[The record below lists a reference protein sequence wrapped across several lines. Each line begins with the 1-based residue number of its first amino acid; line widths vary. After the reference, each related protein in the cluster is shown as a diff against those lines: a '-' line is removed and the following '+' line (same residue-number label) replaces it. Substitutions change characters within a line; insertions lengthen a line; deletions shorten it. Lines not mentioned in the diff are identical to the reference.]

1 MAEDR
6 IGTGG
11 RLRMIAARHQGNT
24 AVIGGAIAS
33 AVWVVLVVLF
43 MLLGPDQ
50 AGRSGAQRLM
60 SVVGLV
66 LPLAMIWMAVW
77 FAQSLA
83 ALRDEAANLRDLL
96 GHMRR
101 QSADTSD
108 VSPGEPRRDSGTRAV
123 DPAPMPRAQQAAMR
137 PAAPARP
144 AMAPRPPAPRPVD
157 NRQASLG
164 LDPPPPPELTPTEL
178 VLSLNFPDGPDD
190 REAIRSLRLALADPE
205 MARLIRAA
213 QDVVTLLAGQGA
225 YMDELTLEQG
235 DAALWRRF
243 AEGER
248 GDSMRGLAAVEDE
261 RVLDIAGNMIRNDEV
276 FRDVAHHFLRHFDRV
291 MASAAQIYGDDML
304 AALAETRSGRAFTL
318 LAQVSGMFGR
328 G

>member
-1 MAEDR
+1 MAGDR
-6 IGTGG
+6 IGTGEW
-11 RLRMIAARHQGNT
+11 LRRIAARHQDNS
-24 AVIGGAIAS
+24 AVLGGAVAT

-43 MLLGPDQ
+43 MLLGPDDT
-50 AGRSGAQRLM
+50 GRSGAQRLM
-60 SVVGLV
+60 SVVGILLPLV
-66 LPLAMIWMAVW
+66 LIWMAVW

-83 ALRDEAANLRDLL
+83 ALRDEATNLRDLL

-101 QSADTSD
+101 QAGDPSD
-108 VSPGEPRRDSGTRAV
+108 VTPAEPRRDA
-123 DPAPMPRAQQAAMR
+123 DAALPPAAPRPQQAAMR
-137 PAAPARP
+137 PATPAARP
-144 AMAPRPPAPRPVD
+144 AMAPRASAPRPVD
-157 NRQASLG
+157 SRQATLG

-178 VLSLNFPDGPDD
+178 LLSLNFPDGPDD

-225 YMDELTLEQG
+225 YMDELALEQG
-235 DAALWRRF
+235 EAALWRRF
-243 AEGER
+243 AEGAR
-248 GDSMRGLAAVEDE
+248 GDSMRGLAVVEDPRILE
-261 RVLDIAGNMIRNDEV
+261 IAGNMIRNDEV
-276 FRDVAHHFLRHFDRV
+276 FRDAAHHFLRHYDRV
-291 MASAAQIYGDDML
+291 MVSTAQVYGDDML